1 MKGGPR
7 GSRPG
12 SVRNTRIFLY
22 KNVLSGLNAW
32 KEIEIAT
39 SKTTTMFLNFGP
51 LRSYKHSSCERKN
64 VKTLD

>member
-39 SKTTTMFLNFGP
+39 SKTTTMFLNFGKFEP
-51 LRSYKHSSCERKN
+51 QRSYKHGSYKKKK
-64 VKTLD
+64 V